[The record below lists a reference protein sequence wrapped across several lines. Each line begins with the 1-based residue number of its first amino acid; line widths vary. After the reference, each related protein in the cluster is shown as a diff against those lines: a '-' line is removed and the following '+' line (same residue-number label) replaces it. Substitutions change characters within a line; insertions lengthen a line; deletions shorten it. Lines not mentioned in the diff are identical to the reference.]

1 MMSLASYFSIVCS
14 NSTLSYKRTQITN
27 WDTCIIIWNLITIT
41 NSRIISI
48 LIKSLPSRPKQFFK
62 TNICAGLVILMF
74 YMRIIFIISH
84 LSHWLTNRITYSVFL
99 YKRGGGRQMRHF
111 SYVLKYF
118 IEIDK
123 LGKHNTRL
131 IFTYVPL
138 SNIEVL

>member
-1 MMSLASYFSIVCS
+1 MHYFFLIRRSNIVLLIDFCKLFFKKMMSLAYYFSIVCS
-14 NSTLSYKRTQITN
+14 NSSLSYKRTQITN

-111 SYVLKYF
+111 SYH
-118 IEIDK
+118 IC
-123 LGKHNTRL
+123 T
-131 IFTYVPL
+131 
-138 SNIEVL
+138 